1 MSASSLLSG
10 GLSKAKILCPDNGRD
25 CKIEPGVG
33 SALVPYTSKAVVLT
47 FGKHFPFGSRNAA
60 QMQYKDIDLRK
71 GNATVSEGEGEGV
84 TKSGGDV
91 TLLPGSDDLLRRCDP
106 CLSRFVSNRCMV
118 LY

>member
-1 MSASSLLSG
+1 
-10 GLSKAKILCPDNGRD
+10 
-25 CKIEPGVG
+25 
-33 SALVPYTSKAVVLT
+33 
-47 FGKHFPFGSRNAA
+47 
-60 QMQYKDIDLRK
+60 MQYKDIDLRK